1 MDNEF
6 FSPLT
11 VVKRLGAQCLGIMM
25 LYTFVWTAFIA
36 QHEVRTGNHPDL
48 ESTAIAT
55 ANGVGQVDTL
65 IVIYSIA
72 TTVALDFLGG
82 LVMVTARYLGNKF
95 VKPLIERHKAEGREE
110 GMAEGIAVGKA
121 EGIAV
126 GKVEGIAVG
135 KAEGIAVGKVEGMT
149 AGIAVGRFE
158 GREEGIATGEAAER
172 RRWTEWND
180 RRIAAE
186 RAGVPFDEPPP
197 AS

>member
-11 VVKRLGAQCLGIMM
+11 VAKRLGVQCVIITM
-25 LYTFVWTAFIA
+25 LYTVGWTAFIA

-55 ANGVGQVDTL
+55 AERVGQVDTL
-65 IVIYSIA
+65 ILIYSVA

-82 LVMVTARYLGNKF
+82 TLMVTARYLGNKF
-95 VKPLIERHKAEGREE
+95 VQPLIERHKAEGREE
-110 GMAEGIAVGKA
+110 GM
-121 EGIAV
+121 
-126 GKVEGIAVG
+126 
-135 KAEGIAVGKVEGMT
+135 T
-149 AGIAVGRFE
+149 A
-158 GREEGIATGEAAER
+158 GIATGEAAAN
-172 RRWTEWND
+172 RRWTEWNS
-180 RRIAAE
+180 RRVEAE

>member
-11 VVKRLGAQCLGIMM
+11 VAKRLGVQCVIIMM
-25 LYTFVWTAFIA
+25 AYTFGWTALIA
-36 QHEVRTGNHPDL
+36 HHEVTTGNHPNL
-48 ESTAIAT
+48 KSAAIAT
-55 ANGVGQVDTL
+55 AERVGQVDTL

-82 LVMVTARYLGNKF
+82 TFMVTARYLGNKF
-95 VKPLIERHKAEGREE
+95 VKPLIERHKAEGRDEGRIAGREE
-110 GMAEGIAVGKA
+110 GMA

-158 GREEGIATGEAAER
+158 GREEGEASAN
-172 RRWTEWND
+172 RRWAEWND